1 MSFGGSKGGGTT
13 VTKTEPWS
21 GQKPYLTTAMQAAGS
36 LFDPWIQKDD
46 KGNITGFN
54 MANNALAPAYYKGN
68 TVADQSKWTK
78 QALQMQAKA
87 ANELVKSPLI
97 KTATSTV
104 NQISNGK
111 ALKTNAGLS
120 QLNALAAKA
129 PVTAKQALNGNAAMN
144 SLNTLGNSNTLR
156 GNAGYSTL
164 NTLANQATG
173 KGNAGLT
180 ALNGYATEDFNAGN
194 AAMRNLLG
202 STGTGINAGNAA
214 LAQLNQLATN
224 DNPYMDSLYQRA
236 NNQAQASLDSNFNR
250 AGRYGSGAHEAAA
263 ADAANNLAD
272 QMYSNLYNQ
281 RINAANA
288 ASSSYL
294 QGMNEGLNAQQAA
307 GNMYNA
313 GNQLAVNA
321 ANSAA
326 DAYNAAL
333 GQRINAAQNAGS
345 LYNQDLSTRAGMLS
359 NAGQLYNAGIGNLIN
374 AYGQRADAANSAGSL
389 YNAGQGQRILAAST
403 QQQLA
408 QTPFTAAAMLSEA
421 GGIMDDYNQQKI
433 NADIERYNYDAQ
445 RPLQALANYNSLI
458 QGSYGGTSNTTGQ
471 QQSGSRLGGMLGGAL
486 TGGGLGAALSG
497 LSGTAALTSPWALGG
512 AALGSMLGLF

>member
-13 VTKTEPWS
+13 ITKTEPWS
-21 GQKPYLTTAMQAAGS
+21 EQKKYLLPSFQAAGS
-36 LFDPWIQKDD
+36 LFNGWTTTDK
-46 KGNITGFN
+46 KGNITG
-54 MANNALAPAYYKGN
+54 MTAANNALAPAYYKGN
-68 TVADQSKWTK
+68 TVADQSKWTQ

-111 ALKTNAGLS
+111 ALKNNAGLN

-144 SLNTLGNSNTLR
+144 SLNKLGNSNTLK

-173 KGNAGLT
+173 RGNAGLT
-180 ALNGYATEDFNAGN
+180 VLNGYATEDFNAGN

-214 LAQLNQLATN
+214 MAQLNQLATN

-263 ADAANNLAD
+263 ADAANNLANE
-272 QMYSNLYNQ
+272 MYSNLYNQ

-288 ASSSYL
+288 ASSAYN
-294 QGMNEGLNAQQAA
+294 QGISEGINAQQAA
-307 GNMYNA
+307 GNLYNA

-333 GQRINAAQNAGS
+333 GQRINAAQNAGG

-389 YNAGQGQRILAAST
+389 YNAGQGQRILAAAT

-433 NADIERYNYDAQ
+433 NADIDRYNYNAQ
-445 RPLQALANYNSLI
+445 RALQALANYNSLI
-458 QGSYGGTSNTTGQ
+458 QGSFGGTSTATGQ
-471 QQSGSRLGGMLGGAL
+471 QARGSTVGNVVGGAL

>member
-1 MSFGGSKGGGTT
+1 MGSKGGGGGTT
-13 VTKTEPWS
+13 ITKTEPWDK
-21 GQKPYLTTAMQAAGS
+21 QKEYLLPSFQAAGS
-36 LFDPWIQKDD
+36 LFNGWTTTD
-46 KGNITGFN
+46 KNGNITG
-54 MANNALAPAYYKGN
+54 MTAANNALAPAYYKGN
-68 TVADQSKWTK
+68 TVADQSKWTQ
-78 QALQMQAKA
+78 QALQMQANAAKNMASNPILLA
-87 ANELVKSPLI
+87 ANAAAKNV
-97 KTATSTV
+97 
-104 NQISNGK
+104 SNGA
-111 ALKTNAGLS
+111 ALRQNAGLS

-129 PVTAKQALNGNAAMN
+129 PVTAKQALNGNAGM
-144 SLNTLGNSNTLR
+144 SQ
-156 GNAGYSTL
+156 L
-164 NTLANQATG
+164 NTLAGQATG

-180 ALNGYATEDFNAGN
+180 ALNGYAGTDFNAGN
-194 AAMRNLLG
+194 AALRTLQG
-202 STGTGINAGNAA
+202 TTGAGINAGNAA

-224 DNPYMDSLYQRA
+224 DNPYMDALYQRA

-272 QMYSNLYNQ
+272 QMYSSLYNQ

-294 QGMNEGLNAQQAA
+294 QGMNEGINAQQAA
-307 GNMYNA
+307 GNLYNA

-333 GQRINAAQNAGS
+333 GQRINAAQGAGS
-345 LYNQDLSTRAGMLS
+345 
-359 NAGQLYNAGIGNLIN
+359 LYNAGIGNIIN

-389 YNAGQGQRILAAST
+389 YNTGVGQRVAAASVG
-403 QQQLA
+403 QSLA
-408 QTPFTAAAMLSEA
+408 QQPYTDAAMLSEA

-433 NADIERYNYDAQ
+433 NAAIERYNYNAQ

-471 QQSGSRLGGMLGGAL
+471 QQSGSRLGSAI
-486 TGGGLGAALSG
+486 GGGLGGWGLGAGLSG

-512 AALGSMLGLF
+512 AAIGGLLGLF

>member
-36 LFDPWIQKDD
+36 LFDPWIQKDK
-46 KGNITGFN
+46 KGNITG
-54 MANNALAPAYYKGN
+54 MTAANNALAPAYYKGN
-68 TVADQSKWTK
+68 TVADQSKWTQ
-78 QALQMQAKA
+78 QALQMQANAAKNMASNPTLLA
-87 ANELVKSPLI
+87 ANAAAKNV
-97 KTATSTV
+97 
-104 NQISNGK
+104 SNGA
-111 ALKTNAGLS
+111 ALRQNAGMS

-144 SLNTLGNSNTLR
+144 SLNKLGNSNTLK

-202 STGTGINAGNAA
+202 STGAGINAGNAA

-307 GNMYNA
+307 GNLYNA

-359 NAGQLYNAGIGNLIN
+359 NAGQLYNAGIGNVIN
-374 AYGQRADAANSAGSL
+374 AYGQQADAANSAGSL
-389 YNAGQGQRILAAST
+389 YNTGVGQRVAAASVG
-403 QQQLA
+403 QSLA
-408 QTPFTAAAMLSEA
+408 QQPYTDAAMLSEA

-433 NADIERYNYDAQ
+433 NADIERYNYNAQ

-471 QQSGSRLGGMLGGAL
+471 QQSGSRLGNVLGTGMGGAGLGYMIANGTTLGGPWGAAI
-486 TGGGLGAALSG
+486 GGLA
-497 LSGTAALTSPWALGG
+497 
-512 AALGSMLGLF
+512 GSMLGLF